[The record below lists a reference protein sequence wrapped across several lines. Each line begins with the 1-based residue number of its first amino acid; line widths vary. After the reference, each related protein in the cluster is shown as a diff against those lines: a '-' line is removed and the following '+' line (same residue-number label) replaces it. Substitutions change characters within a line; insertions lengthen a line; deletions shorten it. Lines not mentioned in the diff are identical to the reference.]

1 MNPHRPG
8 SVLPPA
14 AVGAAETRQTPNPGV
29 RLLRGQRHRIARKTA
44 LVCGILGLIV
54 FGLFS
59 ANVLLGSFTVTVPD
73 FFAMLFGKTIPG
85 ASFIVMENKLPRAV
99 LGLLVGGAFGVAG
112 AVFQTLLRN
121 PLASPDI
128 IGISGGASASA
139 VAAIIFFS
147 AGGMTVSVISIVG
160 AVLVALLISGLAGRD
175 AGGRLILIGIG
186 VAAMANAFV
195 AFVLQRAEISRAQ
208 DALIW
213 LTGSLNSANW
223 DRISALVVGLLVA
236 TPFVLYFA
244 ARLAGLQLGE
254 DTAAGLGIPVGR
266 SRTGLIVVGVVLAAL
281 ATAAAGPIAFVSFL
295 AGPIARKLLG
305 GRVSLLAAAL
315 VGAAIVLAADYIAA
329 YLIPGAALPVGV
341 VTGAAGAPFLIWL
354 LISRNRQGNGG

>member
-1 MNPHRPG
+1 MTLLHTPG
-8 SVLPPA
+8 SSVSKPA
-14 AVGAAETRQTPNPGV
+14 TAVQI
-29 RLLRGQRHRIARKTA
+29 LRGQRRKAARST
-44 LVCGILGLIV
+44 LLICGSLGLLV

-59 ANVLLGSFTVTVPD
+59 ANILLGSFTVTIPD

-99 LGLLVGGAFGVAG
+99 LGLFVGAAFGLAG

-139 VAAIIFFS
+139 VAAIVFFS
-147 AGGMTVSVISIVG
+147 AGGVTVSIIAIIG
-160 AVLVALLISGLAGRD
+160 AVLIALLISALAGKD

-186 VAAMANAFV
+186 IAAMTNAFV
-195 AFVLQRAEISRAQ
+195 AFVMQRAEANRAQ

-223 DRISALVVGLLVA
+223 ERISALLIGLLLA
-236 TPFVLYFA
+236 LPFVLYFTS
-244 ARLAGLQLGE
+244 RLGGLQLGD
-254 DTAAGLGIPVGR
+254 DTAAGLGISVER
-266 SRTGLIVVGVVLAAL
+266 SRMGLIIVGVALAAL
-281 ATAAAGPIAFVSFL
+281 ATAASGPIAFVSFL
-295 AGPIARKLLG
+295 AGPIARRLLG
-305 GRVSLLAAAL
+305 GRVSLVAAAL
-315 VGAAIVLAADYIAA
+315 VGASIVLAADYIAA
-329 YLIPGAALPVGV
+329 YLIPGASLPVGV